1 LRYGSYSPIAS
12 YGGDEART
20 NPEAMPVKTCE
31 RCGADA
37 VDARGMCRNC
47 GWQARQDLYGQDPY
61 GAEDDAPSLG
71 ETRAADVPPGAY
83 PSASPT
89 AQSPRSPSQNPYPT
103 EARPTSVIGGG
114 ATSGGRFCGTCGARL
129 ESGIAFCGQCGTPV
143 AASGATGLTFGSSGL
158 RQSGQ
163 EQYRVGGWSDGDGDE
178 ATEMMPGAGAPA
190 YNGFGRSGVGPGLPY
205 GAAPYHP
212 AGYGPARP
220 SSATSSSRT
229 ARFVVGALCLLGSII
244 SASLAIILALTM
256 R

>member
-1 LRYGSYSPIAS
+1 
-12 YGGDEART
+12 
-20 NPEAMPVKTCE
+20 MKTCE

-37 VDARGMCRNC
+37 VDARGLCRNC
-47 GWQARQDLYGQDPY
+47 GWQARQSQYGQDPY

-71 ETRAADVPPGAY
+71 ETRAADVPPGGY
-83 PSASPT
+83 PPASPT
-89 AQSPRSPSQNPYPT
+89 KQSTMRNAAPNQYPT

-143 AASGATGLTFGSSGL
+143 AGSGATGLTFGASGL

-163 EQYRVGGWSDGDGDE
+163 EQYRVGGWPDGDGDD

-190 YNGFGRSGVGPGLPY
+190 YNGGFGRSGPGMPY

-212 AGYGPARP
+212 AEYGQVRQA
-220 SSATSSSRT
+220 SMSSSSRT
-229 ARFVVGALCLLGSII
+229 TRMVVGMLCLLASIV